1 MFKNKY
7 SFFINNFF
15 SLLNVL
21 NVFYNEKYGNLYILK
36 NFSIPLFLET
46 PRKIFNEV
54 LSLNKM

>member
-1 MFKNKY
+1 M
-7 SFFINNFF
+7 NNFF

>member
-7 SFFINNFF
+7 SFFMNNFF

-36 NFSIPLFLET
+36 NFFIPLFLET
-46 PRKIFNEV
+46 PRKIFNEA

>member
-1 MFKNKY
+1 M
-7 SFFINNFF
+7 NNFF

-21 NVFYNEKYGNLYILK
+21 NVFYNENLYIYGNLYILK
-36 NFSIPLFLET
+36 NFFIPLFLET